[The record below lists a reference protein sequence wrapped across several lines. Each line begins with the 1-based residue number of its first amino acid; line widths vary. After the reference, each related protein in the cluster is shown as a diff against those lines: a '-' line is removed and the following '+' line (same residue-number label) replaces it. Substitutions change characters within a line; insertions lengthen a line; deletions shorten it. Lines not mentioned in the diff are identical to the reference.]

1 MATRALTFPRTLAG
15 PKARRPRRARPRAT
29 RPRRARAS
37 NAIMRRRAIA
47 AGLILLV
54 LYGGYMLWFR
64 NLSLF
69 AIHDVSVEGATTSQ
83 QQIQAAVEQ
92 AAGDMTTLHIKD
104 DELAAAVSRFPTV
117 AAVKADT
124 SFPHGMQVTI

>member
-1 MATRALTFPRTLAG
+1 MATRALTFPRPLAR
-15 PKARRPRRARPRAT
+15 PKARRPPRVPPRAT
-29 RPRRARAS
+29 RPPGARAR
-37 NAIMRRRAIA
+37 NAVMRRRAVA
-47 AGLILLV
+47 AGVVLLV

-64 NLSLF
+64 NLSIF
-69 AIHDVSVEGATTSQ
+69 AINEVSVEGATTSQ

-92 AAGDMTTLHIKD
+92 AAQDMTTLHIKD